1 MFEIR
6 EVKTKKDLN
15 RFIDLP
21 FRLYKGSRYWV
32 PPIRNDE
39 FKQLQPE
46 YNPSFKSTTAR
57 FWTAWNGK
65 QCVGRL
71 GALVMDEPVKG
82 TIEKTGRLTRME
94 FIDDVEVSQKL
105 FEVAE
110 NWFRDQGIKTVS
122 GPLGFNNLDNQG
134 VLIEGFDHLP
144 SVASVYHHPYYQAHF
159 ERAGYQKENDWVEFR
174 LTLGE
179 APFKK
184 ASRGAEIVKK
194 RYGFTVK
201 SFVSSKELHAYALPV
216 FHLMNRSFQ
225 DLPYVSRLSD
235 EMIGYISKKYLKVL
249 DPRFVKMIFLGDELV
264 AFIIGMP
271 SLSKAMQKA
280 NGRLFPFGLLHI
292 LKAMRNPEVIDLLL
306 TAVAPEHHTSG
317 AAVILFAELQAEMMK
332 QGITQMETTGI
343 FETNHNVISNWKN
356 YEHIQHKR
364 RRCYVK
370 ELL

>member
-21 FRLYKGSRYWV
+21 FRLYQGSRYWI
-32 PPIRNDE
+32 PPIRTDE
-39 FKQLQPE
+39 LKQLQPE
-46 YNPSFKSTTAR
+46 YNPSFKTTTAR

-65 QCVGRL
+65 KCVGRV
-71 GALVMDEPVKG
+71 GALVMHDRDNGSNAKA
-82 TIEKTGRLTRME
+82 GRLTRME
-94 FIDDVEVSQKL
+94 FIDDVAVSDKL

-110 NWFRDQGIKTVS
+110 NWLRDQGMKTVS
-122 GPLGFNNLDNQG
+122 GLLGFNNLDNQG
-134 VLIEGFDHLP
+134 ILIEGFDHLP
-144 SVASVYHHPYYQAHF
+144 SVASVYHHPYYQEHF
-159 ERAGYQKENDWVEFR
+159 EKAGYVKENDWLEFR

-179 APFKK
+179 AAFKK

-201 SFVSSKELHAYALPV
+201 SFATAKEMQPYALQV

-280 NGRLFPFGLLHI
+280 NGRLFPFGLLYV
-292 LKAMRNPEVIDLLL
+292 LKAMRKPEVIDLLL
-306 TAVAPEHHTSG
+306 TAVAPEYHTSG
-317 AAVILFAELQAEMMK
+317 AAVILFAELQAEMLK
-332 QGITQMETTGI
+332 HGITQMETTGI

-356 YEHIQHKR
+356 FENIQHKR

-370 ELL
+370 EL